1 MSDSLSESARQPANE
16 DTQTRRDKPQTL
28 SGIEAT
34 KALNLQATASVVAD
48 TNMAEVP
55 GDTQN
60 ADLAVNLA
68 RNRARSRTVG
78 SRVGSDGAGSAGGAT
93 ETRDVRKHSCDG
105 VVSIGGGSGSSSGI
119 GGGATMGGA
128 TGGAFGS
135 GSGIDEF
142 AGADGERRRESL
154 NYEDTSPCSHSFNK
168 AIFGRTA
175 HTRTG
180 VGGGMTRKCVLTLDG
195 YSYVIVASTP
205 ESLPK
210 RERDDLPT
218 VGNTPSIGSTSGS
231 VAGGDRRSKADSPTG
246 SSSAGLISG
255 GLGAGGLYTS
265 EEINSTTTSTTACGA
280 SSTVESVTINGQ
292 IGRHG
297 SLTIVRRSNSR
308 KSFIQLDAQQ
318 PGILTSPSPA
328 ATTPIGGPTLQ
339 QLHTQQ
345 QPFAGTAPDLAAQ
358 LLNSSDRK
366 SQQTPSNFPP
376 ATSTDNRAVNDTRR
390 SSNSERHIEVEPNF
404 TANTTPKNVPAIGN
418 SAQHQRN
425 NFTAT
430 QVGATDNAAAD
441 SSNSN
446 SAASATN
453 STSNTFNS
461 AANSS
466 LATANK
472 MQAPAPGSPNAETNS
487 AGVREGA
494 EDKCASLDLATE
506 NLPAVD
512 TPDACDKA
520 AVRLRCLLHLL
531 NTGDISNDVL
541 QRNLHYAARVL
552 EAVFLDESNQET
564 REAGDA
570 HKCCSGSYCSRR
582 GHQQH
587 GCAGE
592 DGGGGGG
599 HSNQDNN
606 NLCNSCCSRSDDQQQ
621 QQSNAFDN
629 QTSID
634 SRTKGVTLAPQTHSG
649 PTGPPDT
656 ILEADAEAEAAAET
670 EAETET
676 ATTTTAVAPNASE
689 PAETAAHDSSKPA
702 DVAAD
707 TSTTSTAKVSFA
719 ESKSDKQCSDGG
731 GSQSVGSSSSSSSN
745 KATMQR
751 QRRLRTPVWARS
763 MSSTN
768 KTRLADED
776 DELSEVQPDAVPPEV
791 REWLASTFTRQ
802 SATTRRRTDEK
813 PKFRTVAHAIRAGI
827 FVDRIYRSVSRTA
840 LMQFPPEVVQ
850 ILKNLDDWS
859 FDVFALAEAAGGQ
872 PIKYLSYD
880 LLNRYGIIHKFKIA
894 PATLEIFLNRV
905 EEGYCRYRNP
915 YHNNIHAADVTQT
928 THYVLCQT
936 GLMNWLTDLEIFATL
951 LAALI
956 HDFEHT
962 GTTNN
967 FHVMSGSEKALL
979 YNDRAVL
986 ENHHVSAAFRLLKED
1001 DCNIL
1006 VNLSREEFREF
1017 RTLIIDMVLATDMS
1031 FHFQQLK
1038 NMRNLLTL
1046 NEASVD
1052 KSKAMALVLH
1062 CCDISHPAKRWN
1074 LHHRWTMLLFEE
1086 FFRQGDL
1093 ERELGLPFSP
1103 MCDRNNI
1110 LFPESQI
1117 GFIDFIVDPS
1127 LSVMSDMLE
1136 YVLTPLAPMC
1146 KTSNASIDAGDAPVD
1161 GAAAS
1166 PRNKTDADG
1175 SSTTSSQ
1182 QEDNNAKA
1190 AGTKPKFSI
1199 RKPWLTCLND
1209 NKKIWKEQ
1217 SLKEEAARN
1226 EKAQQK
1232 EGESEE

>member
-1 MSDSLSESARQPANE
+1 MSQPSSRRISPPHFRRAFAVPGTATQIGSTTANASTDITTKITNTVDVSCYQTVATSAVTKTTITTAS
-16 DTQTRRDKPQTL
+16 TASFAHL
-28 SGIEAT
+28 SGSAEGNVITSTTAT
-34 KALNLQATASVVAD
+34 R
-48 TNMAEVP
+48 P
-55 GDTQN
+55 FIGGDNNSTIN
-60 ADLAVNLA
+60 PNTNLA
-68 RNRARSRTVG
+68 THISVTNVRTGLGGAGAGARSIPSSCPDSPIRRVSSSLKNSALGFASRFFNKCKAATFTV
-78 SRVGSDGAGSAGGAT
+78 DGAT
-93 ETRDVRKHSCDG
+93 YT
-105 VVSIGGGSGSSSGI
+105 
-119 GGGATMGGA
+119 
-128 TGGAFGS
+128 
-135 GSGIDEF
+135 
-142 AGADGERRRESL
+142 
-154 NYEDTSPCSHSFNK
+154 
-168 AIFGRTA
+168 
-175 HTRTG
+175 
-180 VGGGMTRKCVLTLDG
+180 
-195 YSYVIVASTP
+195 IVASTP

-218 VGNTPSIGSTSGS
+218 VGNITSIGSTSGS
-231 VAGGDRRSKADSPTG
+231 VASEKRSKADSPTG
-246 SSSAGLISG
+246 SSSAGLISSG
-255 GLGAGGLYTS
+255 TVAGGLYTS
-265 EEINSTTTSTTACGA
+265 EEINSGTTTTTASGT

-318 PGILTSPSPA
+318 QGILTSPSTA
-328 ATTPIGGPTLQ
+328 STTPIGGPTQQ
-339 QLHTQQ
+339 QLHIQ
-345 QPFAGTAPDLAAQ
+345 QPFAGIATDLAAQ

-376 ATSTDNRAVNDTRR
+376 ATNTDNRANDTRR
-390 SSNSERHIEVEPNF
+390 SSNSERRIEVVPNF
-404 TANTTPKNVPAIGN
+404 TANTTPNVPVVGN

-425 NFTAT
+425 NLTAT
-430 QVGATDNAAAD
+430 PVGLTSTAAAD

-446 SAASATN
+446 SNNATSATN

-461 AANSS
+461 AAISS

-472 MQAPAPGSPNAETNS
+472 MQAPAPGSPSAETNS
-487 AGVREGA
+487 AGVREG

-552 EAVFLDESNQET
+552 EAVFLDESNQEA
-564 REAGDA
+564 REAGDS
-570 HKCCSGSYCSRR
+570 HKCCSGSCCSQR

-587 GCAGE
+587 QQHSCAGGVSGE
-592 DGGGGGG
+592 GSGAD
-599 HSNQDNN
+599 SNLDNN
-606 NLCNSCCSRSDDQQQ
+606 NLCNSCCSRSDEQQQQQ

-676 ATTTTAVAPNASE
+676 ATTTTAVAANASQ
-689 PAETAAHDSSKPA
+689 PAETAEHDNSKPTDA
-702 DVAAD
+702 AAD
-707 TSTTSTAKVSFA
+707 TSTTSTAKVNSA

-731 GSQSVGSSSSSSSN
+731 NSQCVGSSSSSSSN
-745 KATMQR
+745 KATTQR

-1161 GAAAS
+1161 GATAS
-1166 PRNKTDADG
+1166 ARNKTDTES
-1175 SSTTSSQ
+1175 SSTASSQ